1 MEQKYDFV
9 EVTLE
14 PNHYELVK
22 EIYRLHKEQANKLFD
37 LSSGIDTDEDILDM
51 INDNISNNVVLIV
64 IDRENSRY
72 AGCLIFDCIKLFDGE
87 IINCGVHIVISKRYW
102 GKESRRII
110 KDCYR
115 FLKENIKPIK
125 RMECNVPSNNFGI
138 IKLLKDVGFKIEG
151 TCKKRLVFKDKHGN
165 PKLYDELCYSNLDL
179 ERLLENG

>member
-110 KDCYR
+110 KDCFIQGVSFIFTYPGC
-115 FLKENIKPIK
+115 FGELPI
-125 RMECNVPSNNFGI
+125 F
-138 IKLLKDVGFKIEG
+138 
-151 TCKKRLVFKDKHGN
+151 
-165 PKLYDELCYSNLDL
+165 
-179 ERLLENG
+179 

>member
-22 EIYRLHKEQANKLFD
+22 EVYRLHKEQANKLFD
-37 LSSGIDTDEDILDM
+37 LSSGVKTDEDVLYVIKKTIED
-51 INDNISNNVVLIV
+51 DVVLIA

-72 AGCLIFDCIKLFDGE
+72 AGCLIFDNIRVFNDE
-87 IINCGVHIVISKRYW
+87 IISCGIHLVISKRYW

-110 KDCYR
+110 RDCYSYI
-115 FLKENIKPIK
+115 KENFKPIK

-151 TCKKRLVFKDKHGN
+151 TMKNRLVFNNRHN
-165 PKLYDELCYSNLDL
+165 VPTVYNELLYSNLNL
-179 ERLLENG
+179 EELLNE

>member
-51 INDNISNNVVLIV
+51 INDSISNNIVLIV
-64 IDRENSRY
+64 IDRECGRY
-72 AGCLIFDCIKLFDGE
+72 AGCLIFDCIKLFNDE
-87 IINCGVHIVISKRYW
+87 IINCGVHVVISKKYW
-102 GKESRRII
+102 GKESRKII

-179 ERLLENG
+179 ERLLDE